1 LENSLWRPVQRQ
13 PPASAWRDD
22 DFATGVAVSG
32 FGDMMAL
39 DESHDLLFMAQQT
52 DPNMPVMRSAVLWL
66 AAGIGLA
73 SVLVLLFPAH
83 ALWTLIVSLLLFG
96 LALFMGPQVRDVNDP
111 VAAVKTDAALG
122 LPVVAREVFER
133 LPDPLMLV
141 DVAGRVIFANRAM
154 TAVAGTDSQNKP
166 VSAVLR
172 TPAVW
177 QAVERTAETGEPA
190 TIEFSFHVPVERHF
204 EAYIARTE
212 QAPKLTAVLLHD
224 VTSAKRAEE
233 ARADFIANA
242 SHELRTPL
250 AAVSGFID
258 TLKGHAKDD
267 ERARE
272 RFLDIM
278 SVEAGRM
285 RRLIDDLLSLT
296 RIELN
301 EHVPPSGEVDIVE
314 VARDA
319 AAALQGLAQLDDVT
333 IVVADTP
340 NLPPVVGERDELI
353 QLFQNLMHNAIKY
366 GRVGGHVWV
375 DFAVAPGATYV
386 AGRRGPSTMVNIT
399 VRDDGEGIPREAV
412 PRLTE
417 RFYRVDIKRSRERGG
432 TGLGL
437 AIVKHIVNR
446 HQGSLKIDSKMGEGS
461 IFSIL
466 LPTIAAAEPKAPQAI
481 PAAVSNGVT
490 EVI

>member
-1 LENSLWRPVQRQ
+1 MGS
-13 PPASAWRDD
+13 
-22 DFATGVAVSG
+22 
-32 FGDMMAL
+32 
-39 DESHDLLFMAQQT
+39 
-52 DPNMPVMRSAVLWL
+52 RSAFFWL
-66 AAGIGLA
+66 AAGLGLA
-73 SVLVLLFPAH
+73 GLLALVLPDYAPWVLLVA
-83 ALWTLIVSLLLFG
+83 ALCFASALLVG
-96 LALFMGPQVRDVNDP
+96 SRPRNDGDP
-111 VAAVKTDAALG
+111 VTAAKTDPALG
-122 LPVVAREVFER
+122 LPALAREVFER

-141 DVAGRVIFANRAM
+141 DVSGRIVFANTAM
-154 TAVAGTDSQNKP
+154 TAVAGTDTQNKR

-172 TPAVW
+172 TPQVW
-177 QAVERTAETGEPA
+177 QAVERTALTGEPA
-190 TIEFSFHVPVERHF
+190 TIEFSFHVPVDRHF

-212 QAPKLTAVLLHD
+212 QPPKLTAVLLHD

-233 ARADFIANA
+233 ARADFVANA

-272 RFLDIM
+272 KFLDIM

-301 EHVPPSGEVDIVE
+301 EHVPPSGSVDIVD

-333 IVVADTP
+333 ISVGDAPD
-340 NLPPVVGERDELI
+340 LPPLVGERDELI
-353 QLFQNLMHNAIKY
+353 QLFQNLLHNAIKY
-366 GRVGGHVWV
+366 GRVGGNVWV
-375 DFAVAPGATYV
+375 NFAVATSSTYLP
-386 AGRRGPSTMVNIT
+386 GRRSPATMVAIT
-399 VRDDGEGIPREAV
+399 VKDDGEGIPREAI

-417 RFYRVDIKRSRERGG
+417 RFYRVDVKRSRERGG

-446 HQGSLKIDSKMGEGS
+446 HQGRLQIESKLGEGS
-461 IFSIL
+461 TFTIL
-466 LPTIAAAEPKAPQAI
+466 LPASVPPEIKAAAASAPGSVQGSSPGSA
-481 PAAVSNGVT
+481 PGVT

>member
-1 LENSLWRPVQRQ
+1 
-13 PPASAWRDD
+13 
-22 DFATGVAVSG
+22 
-32 FGDMMAL
+32 
-39 DESHDLLFMAQQT
+39 MAQQNGKST
-52 DPNMPVMRSAVLWL
+52 GVTAGIRGAFVWL
-66 AAGIGLA
+66 ATGLGCAGLIALA
-73 SVLVLLFPAH
+73 WPSAAPYMLLAA
-83 ALWTLIVSLLLFG
+83 ALCFA
-96 LALFMGPQVRDVNDP
+96 LALFVGSRRRNDDAQ
-111 VAAVKTDAALG
+111 VAAAKSDPALVLG
-122 LPVVAREVFER
+122 LPALAREVFER

-141 DVAGRVIFANRAM
+141 DVSGRVVFANTAM
-154 TAVAGTDSQNKP
+154 TQVAGTDTQNKR

-172 TPAVW
+172 TPQVW
-177 QAVERTAETGEPA
+177 QAVERTALTGEPA
-190 TIEFSFHVPVERHF
+190 TVEFSFHVPVDRHF

-212 QAPKLTAVLLHD
+212 QLPKLTAVLLHD

-233 ARADFIANA
+233 ARADFVANA

-272 RFLDIM
+272 KFLDIM

-301 EHVPPSGEVDIVE
+301 EHVPPSGSVDIVD

-333 IVVADTP
+333 ISVGDASD
-340 NLPPVVGERDELI
+340 LPPVVGERDEII
-353 QLFQNLMHNAIKY
+353 QILQNLMHNAIKY

-375 DFAVAPGATYV
+375 NFELATSSTYLP
-386 AGRRGPSTMVNIT
+386 ARRSPATMVAIT

-417 RFYRVDIKRSRERGG
+417 RFYRVDVKRSRERGG

-446 HQGSLKIDSKMGEGS
+446 HQGRLQIESKLGEGS
-461 IFSIL
+461 TFTIL
-466 LPTIAAAEPKAPQAI
+466 LPAVAPTEAKAQGAGAAAVISGSPITSTSGGGNPVGN
-481 PAAVSNGVT
+481 PSGNPSGVT